1 MPKTRTTALLLCVLL
16 TACTSPV
23 RHIPPPP
30 QTAGTEQKTSGN
42 LIIFYDSQTGPA
54 PLMQAV
60 KDYGATLIY
69 AYRTLRGIVIRPP
82 QNVPLQDAAAH
93 FEQVKGVLAV
103 NQDQITPLY

>member
-1 MPKTRTTALLLCVLL
+1 
-16 TACTSPV
+16 
-23 RHIPPPP
+23 
-30 QTAGTEQKTSGN
+30 
-42 LIIFYDSQTGPA
+42 
-54 PLMQAV
+54 MQAV

-69 AYRTLRGIVIRPP
+69 EYRTFRGIVIRPP

>member
-16 TACTSPV
+16 TACASPA
-23 RHIPPPP
+23 RHIPPP
-30 QTAGTEQKTSGN
+30 QAGTEQNTSGN
-42 LIIFYDSQTGPA
+42 LIIFYDGQTGPA

-69 AYRTLRGIVIRPP
+69 EYRTFRGIVIRPP
-82 QNVPLQDAAAH
+82 QNVPLHDAAAH

>member
-16 TACTSPV
+16 TACASPV
-23 RHIPPPP
+23 RHIPPP
-30 QTAGTEQKTSGN
+30 QTAGTEQNTSGN
-42 LIIFYDSQTGPA
+42 LIIFYDGQTGPA

-69 AYRTLRGIVIRPP
+69 EYRTFRGIVIRPP
-82 QNVPLQDAAAH
+82 QNVPLQDATAH